1 MFRLP
6 VFWGIMQSFFLQ
18 MEAKISLARL
28 LQQFKL
34 TIPPDYKIVEVQRT
48 VTQLK
53 DDLICTLTQRM

>member
-1 MFRLP
+1 
-6 VFWGIMQSFFLQ
+6 